1 MTGVPRAETYKS
13 TCSIKPLV
21 SYVVRH
27 TSVIWIVHTLMLI
40 WLLPFAYLFQ
50 YRPNNYRALYELYS
64 MDIIIL
70 LIPICLFMAIR
81 TFDYLTKESVTTF
94 FHSMPY
100 SRTKLFIVNGLTG
113 FALLIIPLALVTL
126 LMIVITPFGVATTG
140 YYLTLFGVLCCEC
153 FFAYTFTIL
162 MAMLFSNKV
171 ALYTMPF
178 ILLGYIDVLLYIAS
192 TIVSKMIN
200 VTDPING
207 PSGFI
212 MFLSPIKLLLSPKV
226 EYNRFRIIDSKA
238 IDYRFC
244 NLETTIPTELI
255 VGAIMLI
262 LAYILYRRR
271 KSEVSGEVVAFK
283 SCRYIFK
290 WCFSLSIGLVMA
302 FVLGVSSTYGSD
314 NSIKNNIII
323 SVIFVLCSILAYMI
337 AEMII
342 SKRFN
347 IFKKV
352 RLEIIPI
359 VVFASILSVLAATD
373 AFGFRSYVPDLED
386 ICLMTVSAEKDI
398 SQTETKLY
406 EIRMSDE
413 PEYINRKKLFSDLNK
428 TVVREDYGDESNNI
442 RLKFTYYDNNF
453 RYIIREFYVPE
464 DVLEPYLIYMNEN
477 TIESYKLDD
486 EIYNIPTVS
495 YVFRDFLNFE
505 RY

>member
-1 MTGVPRAETYKS
+1 MTGVLRAETYKS

-27 TSVIWIVHTLMLI
+27 TSVIWIVYILMLI
-40 WLLPFAYLFQ
+40 LLIPFAYLFE
-50 YRPNNYRALYELYS
+50 YRSNSYRILYELHT
-64 MDIIIL
+64 IEVFIL
-70 LIPICLFMAIR
+70 LIPVCLLMAIR
-81 TFDYLTKESVTTF
+81 TFDYLTKESATAF
-94 FHSMPY
+94 FHSMPF
-100 SRTKLFIVNGLTG
+100 SRTKLFLINGLTG
-113 FALLIIPLALVTL
+113 FSLIIIPLVLITL
-126 LMIVITPFGVATTG
+126 LMIIITPLKAETTG
-140 YYLTLFGVLCCEC
+140 YYMTLFGVLCCEC
-153 FFAYTFTIL
+153 FFAYSFTVL
-162 MAMLFSNKV
+162 MTVLFCNKAAV
-171 ALYTMPF
+171 YTMPF

-226 EYNRFRIIDSKA
+226 EYNRFKITDSKA

-255 VGAIMLI
+255 VGAVMLI

-359 VVFASILSVLAATD
+359 AVFSMILSVLAATD
-373 AFGFRSYVPDLED
+373 AFGFKSFVPDLED
-386 ICLMTVSAEKDI
+386 ISLMTVNAEKNI
-398 SQTETKLY
+398 SQYETMLY
-406 EIRMSDE
+406 EIRMNESS
-413 PEYINRKKLFSDLNK
+413 EYAYRKKLFSDLNK
-428 TVVREDYGDESNNI
+428 SVAQENYDDNISDI
-442 RLKFTYYDNNF
+442 RLTFTYYDENL
-453 RYIIREFYVPE
+453 RYTIREFYVPE
-464 DVLEPYLIYMNEN
+464 DILEPYMSYMS
-477 TIESYKLDD
+477 SYTVDSRKLDN
-486 EIYNIPTVS
+486 ELQVVSVS
-495 YVFRDFLNFE
+495 YILRDFLRFE

>member
-27 TSVIWIVHTLMLI
+27 TSVIWIVYTLMLI
-40 WLLPFAYLFQ
+40 WLFPFAYLFQ
-50 YRPNNYRALYELYS
+50 YRSNNYRTLYEMYS
-64 MDIIIL
+64 LDIIIL

-140 YYLTLFGVLCCEC
+140 YYLTLFGVLCSEC

-178 ILLGYIDVLLYIAS
+178 ILLGYVDVLLYIAS

-302 FVLGVSSTYGSD
+302 FVLGVSSTYGYD

-342 SKRFN
+342 SRKFN
-347 IFKKV
+347 IFKKI

-359 VVFASILSVLAATD
+359 AVFSMILSVLAATD
-373 AFGFRSYVPDLED
+373 AFGFKSFVPDLED
-386 ICLMTVSAEKDI
+386 ISLMTVNAEKNI
-398 SQTETKLY
+398 SQYETMLY
-406 EIRMSDE
+406 EIRMNESS
-413 PEYINRKKLFSDLNK
+413 EYAYRKKLFSDLNK
-428 TVVREDYGDESNNI
+428 SVAQENYDDNISDI
-442 RLKFTYYDNNF
+442 RLTFTYYDENL
-453 RYIIREFYVPE
+453 RYTIREFYVPE
-464 DVLEPYLIYMNEN
+464 DILDPYMSYMSSYTVDSRKRDNELQVV
-477 TIESYKLDD
+477 S
-486 EIYNIPTVS
+486 VS
-495 YVFRDFLNFE
+495 YILRDFLRFE